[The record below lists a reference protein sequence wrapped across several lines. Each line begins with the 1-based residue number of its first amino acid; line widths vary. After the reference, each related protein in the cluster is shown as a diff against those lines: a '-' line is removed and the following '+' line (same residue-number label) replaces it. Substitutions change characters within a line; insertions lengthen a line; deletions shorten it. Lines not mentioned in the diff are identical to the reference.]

1 MGLEVGNFEVL
12 GHLFA
17 VQIHL
22 QSIYHQ
28 RRFTI
33 LNQLSF
39 DDPDVK
45 I

>member
-28 RRFTI
+28 FNTFI
-33 LNQLSF
+33 SKGHSNIKSAF
-39 DDPDVK
+39 